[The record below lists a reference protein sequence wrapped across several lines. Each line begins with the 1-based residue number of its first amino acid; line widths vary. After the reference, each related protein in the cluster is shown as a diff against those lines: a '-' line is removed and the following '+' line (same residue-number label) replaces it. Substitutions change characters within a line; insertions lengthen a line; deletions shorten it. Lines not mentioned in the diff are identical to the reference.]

1 MLSDCNKFVAKCKK
15 CQTHAPI
22 IHAPTELLQTIAPP
36 YPFMR
41 WTMDIVGP
49 LHASCQK
56 KYLLVMTDYFTKWVE
71 AESYARIQPKDV
83 QNFVWKKIICRH
95 GLPYEIVTDNGS
107 QFTSLQFEGFCAKLR
122 IRRVRLHL
130 VTRKATDRLTPQTK
144 LSLMD

>member
-1 MLSDCNKFVAKCKK
+1 
-15 CQTHAPI
+15 
-22 IHAPTELLQTIAPP
+22 
-36 YPFMR
+36 
-41 WTMDIVGP
+41 MDIVRP
-49 LHASCQK
+49 LHVTCQK

-83 QNFVWKKIICRH
+83 QNFVWINIIYRH

-130 VTRKATDRLTPQTK
+130 VTRKATDRLRPQTK